1 MLEVTL
7 FGRVVYRVHGVPV
20 LLPTRKAV
28 ALIAFLLLEG
38 ETPRTRLARLFWS
51 HLDED
56 DARRNLRQELYR
68 ITVTPLGAHLDLKN
82 ETVALREPFSSDA
95 TRFRDAMQDN
105 SELALEMN
113 AGRLLGEL
121 ELRGA
126 GEEFNAWL
134 ETTREQFN
142 EWRREALEWRATQ
155 LELNG
160 NLQGA
165 LQAHLE
171 ILHEHEF
178 RERHHREV
186 MRLHA
191 SLGDHLSALQ
201 QYERCREILRRELA
215 LEPSPETQALAER
228 IRVAHDVPAQSGTLE
243 YRLQVMPGSMRFALR
258 LADGTHLEFEDVQA
272 LTDFLMG
279 LEPKGS
285 TDG

>member
-51 HLDED
+51 HLDEE

-105 SELALEMN
+105 PELVLEMDT
-113 AGRLLGEL
+113 GRLLGEL

-126 GEEFNAWL
+126 GEEFSAWL

-142 EWRREALEWRATQ
+142 EWRREALERRATQ

-160 NLQGA
+160 NLIGA

-171 ILHEHEF
+171 ILHEHEY

-191 SLGDHLSALQ
+191 SLGDHLGALR

-228 IRVAHDVPAQSGTLE
+228 IRAAHDLPAQTGMLE
-243 YRLQVMPGSMRFALR
+243 YHLRFNPGSLHFSLEFP
-258 LADGTHLEFEDVQA
+258 DGAHLEFEDVQA
-272 LTDFLMG
+272 LADYLVSLELQG
-279 LEPKGS
+279 LP
-285 TDG
+285 DA

>member
-38 ETPRTRLARLFWS
+38 ETPRTQLARLFWS
-51 HLDED
+51 HLDEE

-82 ETVALREPFSSDA
+82 ETVGLREPFTSDA
-95 TRFRDAMQDN
+95 TRFRDAIQHQP
-105 SELALEMN
+105 ELVLEMN

-126 GEEFNAWL
+126 GEEFGAWL
-134 ETTREQFN
+134 ESIRDRFG
-142 EWRREALEWRATQ
+142 EWRREALERRATQ

-160 NLQGA
+160 NLHGA

-171 ILHEHEF
+171 ILHEHEY

-186 MRLHA
+186 MRLHS
-191 SLGDHLSALQ
+191 SLGDHLGALR

-228 IRVAHDVPAQSGTLE
+228 IRAAHDAPIKSEMLE
-243 YRLQVMPGSMRFALR
+243 YRLRVMPGSLRFSLEFP
-258 LADGTHLEFEDVQA
+258 DGTHLEFEDVRA
-272 LTDFLMG
+272 LTDYLVS
-279 LEPKGS
+279 LELQGVP
-285 TDG
+285 DA

>member
-28 ALIAFLLLEG
+28 ALIAYLLLEG
-38 ETPRTRLARLFWS
+38 ETSRTRLARLFWA
-51 HLDED
+51 HLDEE

-82 ETVALREPFSSDA
+82 ETIALREPFTSDA
-95 TRFRDAMQDN
+95 TRFRNAIRDHP
-105 SELALEMN
+105 ELVQIN

-126 GEEFNAWL
+126 GEEFGAWL

-142 EWRREALEWRATQ
+142 EWRREALERRATQ
-155 LELNG
+155 LELTG
-160 NLQGA
+160 NLVGA
-165 LQAHLE
+165 LEAHLE
-171 ILHEHEF
+171 ILHEHEY

-191 SLGDHLSALQ
+191 SLGDHLGALR
-201 QYERCREILRRELA
+201 QYERCREILQRELA

-228 IRVAHDVPAQSGTLE
+228 IRAAHDMPARTGMLE
-243 YRLQVMPGSMRFALR
+243 YRLQVMPGSLRFALK
-258 LADGTHLEFEDVQA
+258 LFDGTHLEFEDAQA

-279 LEPKGS
+279 LEPKGPS
-285 TDG
+285 DG

>member
-28 ALIAFLLLEG
+28 ALVAFLLLEG
-38 ETPRTRLARLFWS
+38 ETSRTRLARLFWS
-51 HLDED
+51 HLDEE

-82 ETVALREPFSSDA
+82 ETVALREPFTSDA
-95 TRFRDAMQDN
+95 TRFRDAIQHHP
-105 SELALEMN
+105 ELLEMN

-142 EWRREALEWRATQ
+142 EWRREALERRATQ

-160 NLQGA
+160 NLIGA

-171 ILHEHEF
+171 ILHEHEY

-191 SLGDHLSALQ
+191 SLGDHLGALR

-228 IRVAHDVPAQSGTLE
+228 IRAAHDLPAQTEMLE
-243 YRLQVMPGSMRFALR
+243 YRLRFNPGSLRFSLEFP
-258 LADGTHLEFEDVQA
+258 DGAHLEFEDVRA
-272 LTDFLMG
+272 LANYLGSLELQG
-279 LEPKGS
+279 LP
-285 TDG
+285 DA